1 MSFSPMLLALSLV
14 AQSPDD
20 DKPWQIVT
28 NDAGKFTVEMPT
40 KPTTTRTM
48 TRSTQGLRF
57 RIILVACETKEGSYL
72 AQKIE
77 LSQPIAKGIEDTLH
91 DTFRNSLA
99 EELKGK
105 VTSEKRVSL
114 LGKPG
119 RDYTIQGKPD
129 ADGVVTVRVRQY
141 MQPNAIIQMYV
152 VSPPNRN
159 LPDDAGK
166 FLGSFAPGIHKEGTT
181 KKADAAE
188 VAMEGRDLPGW
199 GSVVDPGGDCTIA
212 PAGKSTLSIQVPGT
226 LHDLN
231 ADIGRFNAP
240 RVVRDIGG
248 DFTAIVKVDGT
259 FKPAVNGTSK
269 TSVPVNAGGLFIWR
283 DADNYIRLERMAMN
297 RKGKVT
303 TAVLFEEREGG
314 HRGAVH
320 NKVIPAEGSVY
331 LRLQRKGNQITA
343 SISDDGQVFE
353 ALRPIDTQWPS
364 KLKLGL
370 AAINTSAEPMTVQFS
385 GISVKS
391 ARP

>member
-1 MSFSPMLLALSLV
+1 MSIATILLTLTTL
-14 AQSPDD
+14 AQSPDG
-20 DKPWQIVT
+20 DKPWQVVT
-28 NDAGKFTVEMPT
+28 NDAGKFTVEMPS
-40 KPTTTRTM
+40 KPTATRTM

-57 RIILVACETKEGSYL
+57 KIILVVCETKEGDYL
-72 AQKIE
+72 TQKIE

-99 EELKGK
+99 EDLKGK

-129 ADGVVTVRVRQY
+129 RDSVVTVRVRQY

-152 VSPPNRN
+152 ISPPNRN

-181 KKADAAE
+181 KKADATE

-199 GSVVDPGGDCTIA
+199 GSAVDPGGDCTIT
-212 PAGKSTLSIQVPGT
+212 PEGTSLTMKVPGT
-226 LHDLN
+226 IHDFN
-231 ADIGRFNAP
+231 ADTGDFNSP
-240 RVVRDIGG
+240 RIVRDVNG
-248 DFTAIVKVDGT
+248 DFTMTVKVDGS
-259 FKPAVNGTSK
+259 FKPGAKGTSK
-269 TSVPVNAGGLFIWR
+269 TSVPVNAGGLFVWR
-283 DADNYIRLERMAMN
+283 DAENYIRLERMAMFRN
-297 RKGKVT
+297 GKVVSV
-303 TAVLFEEREGG
+303 VLFEEREGG
-314 HRGAVH
+314 HRGALH
-320 NKVIPAEGSVY
+320 NKVIPGGGPVY

-343 SISDDGQVFE
+343 AISDDGQVFE

-370 AAINTSAEPMTVQFS
+370 DAINSCAEPMKVAFS
-385 GISVKS
+385 GFSFKS
-391 ARP
+391 AKP